1 MLKLNNLL
9 SLFKFLNL
17 TDKEGSLSP
26 SKIMIWGITTT
37 ILIILY
43 KAGVDQLTLDQMG
56 VFAGVLTSLIGS
68 FAAIIKIGNN
78 GGHDK

>member
-1 MLKLNNLL
+1 MLKLNSLL

-17 TDKEGSLSP
+17 TDKDGNLSP
-26 SKIMIWGITTT
+26 SKIMIWGITAT

-43 KAGVDQLTLDQMG
+43 NVGLNQLTLDQMG

-68 FAAIIKIGNN
+68 FAAIIKIGN
-78 GGHDK
+78 GTGQDK